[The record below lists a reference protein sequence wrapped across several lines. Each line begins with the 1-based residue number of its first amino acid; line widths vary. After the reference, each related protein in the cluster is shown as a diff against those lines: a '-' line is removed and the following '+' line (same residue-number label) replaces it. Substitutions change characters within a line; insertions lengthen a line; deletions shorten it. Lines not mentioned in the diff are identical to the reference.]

1 MHLTGCCQ
9 VTTAVNEEAAAEG
22 LATALV
28 AERLAACAQ
37 IIGPVQSVYW
47 WEGDVS
53 HTREWL
59 IVAKTTDARL
69 PELTARIRALHRYQ
83 VPEIVAL
90 SIAAGDPAYLQ
101 WIQRETTPITP
112 ETR

>member
-1 MHLTGCCQ
+1 MTGCCQ
-9 VTTAVNEEAAAEG
+9 VTTAVDEEAAAAE
-22 LATALV
+22 LAAILV

-37 IIGPVQSVYW
+37 ILGPVQSVYRW
-47 WEGDVS
+47 DGDVR
-53 HTREWL
+53 HAREWL

-69 PELTARIRALHRYQ
+69 PELTARIRALHRYD

-90 SIAAGDPAYLQ
+90 PIAAGDPAYLR

>member
-1 MHLTGCCQ
+1 VTGCCQ
-9 VTTAVNEEAAAEG
+9 VTTAIDEEAAAAE
-22 LATALV
+22 LAGILV

-37 IIGPVQSVYW
+37 ILGPVESVYR
-47 WEGDVS
+47 WEGDVR
-53 HTREWL
+53 HAREWL

-69 PELTARIRALHRYQ
+69 PALTARIRALHRYE

-90 SIAAGDPAYLQ
+90 PIAAGDPAYLR